1 MRAVVCLALAAVV
14 VCSAAEPK
22 KKGQETKQKE
32 TAQAN
37 KENGRQTGHPQGKF
51 VGFSAVVDLFVSTKD
66 FLLDCA
72 TLGYGHASSA
82 VGTLEPSVRAAME
95 SQPAVHN
102 AMKTTRVHIDNLS
115 ELATAHTSKAA
126 SLAQDAYG
134 KHASPL
140 VDTVRKSLEVH
151 IAALVQGFERHVPS
165 QAGAIPRTLPDFL
178 LFLAYMAVV
187 LYVLLFK
194 ILRIVLRVVFF
205 FAFLPCRICCGKKAK
220 VAATKKNGA
229 AKPAA
234 KAAAPA
240 NGNAHSPKKK
250 K

>member
-1 MRAVVCLALAAVV
+1 M
-14 VCSAAEPK
+14 
-22 KKGQETKQKE
+22 G
-32 TAQAN
+32 
-37 KENGRQTGHPQGKF
+37 
-51 VGFSAVVDLFVSTKD
+51 
-66 FLLDCA
+66 DCA
-72 TLGYGHASSA
+72 TLGYGHGSSA

-126 SLAQDAYG
+126 SLAKD
-134 KHASPL
+134 ASPL
-140 VDTVRKSLEVH
+140 VDTVRNSLEVH

-240 NGNAHSPKKK
+240 NGNASSPKKK